1 MNVLLSIRPCYV
13 ERILDGEKKYEFR
26 RRIFRKDVERIYIY
40 STSPV
45 KRIVGVL
52 RMEKI
57 LEGTVEMIWEECSSD
72 AGLSRE
78 EYFCYFE
85 DKEKAFA
92 IKIKE
97 VQAFDEPIDPY
108 VICEDFVPPQSF
120 YYVSRDFHLG
130 LVPDDSTDQKKKN
143 HQYIIF
149 TGIISLF
156 FNKSISRL
164 RDLVLRWFEIKS
176 VNTSRE

>member
-1 MNVLLSIRPCYV
+1 MNVLLSVKPYYA

-26 RRIFRKDVERIYIY
+26 RRIFRKDVESIYIY

-45 KRIVGVL
+45 KRIVGML

-85 DKEKAFA
+85 NKEKAFA

-97 VQAFDEPIDPY
+97 VQAFDEPIDPHT
-108 VICEDFVPPQSF
+108 ICEDFVPPQSF
-120 YYVSRDFHLG
+120 CYVSSDFHSGSILDN
-130 LVPDDSTDQKKKN
+130 LADQKKN
-143 HQYIIF
+143 NRLYIIL
-149 TGIISLF
+149 TRVVSLSF
-156 FNKSISRL
+156 SKSISRV
-164 RDLVLRWFEIKS
+164 RDLVLRWVEIKN
-176 VNTSRE
+176 VKTFRK

>member
-1 MNVLLSIRPCYV
+1 MNILLSIKPCYA
-13 ERILDGEKKYEFR
+13 ERILEGEKKYEFR
-26 RRIFRKDVERIYIY
+26 RRIFRKDVESIYIY

-45 KRIVGVL
+45 RRVVGMLRI
-52 RMEKI
+52 EKI

-85 DKEKAFA
+85 NKEKAFA

-108 VICEDFVPPQSF
+108 VVYQDFVPPQSF
-120 YYVSRDFHLG
+120 CYVSSDFHSGPILDN
-130 LVPDDSTDQKKKN
+130 LTDQKKNNKL
-143 HQYIIF
+143 YTIL
-149 TGIISLF
+149 TRIISLF
-156 FNKSISRL
+156 FDKSISRL
-164 RDLVLRWFEIKS
+164 RDLVLRWIEIKN
-176 VNTSRE
+176 VKTFRE